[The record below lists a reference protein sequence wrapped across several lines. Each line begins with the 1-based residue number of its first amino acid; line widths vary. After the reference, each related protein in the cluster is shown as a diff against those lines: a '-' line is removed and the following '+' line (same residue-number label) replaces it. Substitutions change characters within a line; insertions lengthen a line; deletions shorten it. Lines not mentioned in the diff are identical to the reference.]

1 MSPYGPALGRITADQ
16 AATRTRPDGDAV
28 LLDVREQHEWDSGH
42 APHAIHLPM
51 TALTSGTA
59 LPAGAQRQPL
69 VIICRSGSRSLHAMA
84 LLSSRGIDAVDVIG
98 GMRAW
103 AAAGL
108 PVIDAHG
115 KSGSIA

>member
-1 MSPYGPALGRITADQ
+1 MSPYGPALGRVTADQ
-16 AATRTRPDGDAV
+16 AATLTRPDGDAV
-28 LLDVREQHEWDSGH
+28 LLDVREQHEWDAGH

-51 TALTSGTA
+51 RALNSGTV
-59 LPAGAQRQPL
+59 LPTDAQRQPL
-69 VIICRSGSRSLHAMA
+69 VIICRSGSRSRHATA
-84 LLSSRGIDAVDVIG
+84 LLSSLGIDAVDVID

-115 KSGSIA
+115 KNGSIA